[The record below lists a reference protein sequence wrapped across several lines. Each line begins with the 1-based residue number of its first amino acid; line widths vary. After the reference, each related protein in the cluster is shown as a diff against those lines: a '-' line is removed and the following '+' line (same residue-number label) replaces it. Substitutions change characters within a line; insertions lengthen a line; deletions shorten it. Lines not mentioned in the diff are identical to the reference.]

1 MNHAPRRPL
10 RGFSEGAQHLDYPI
24 YLSGEP
30 AGTLSERREGL
41 YTVLTAHCPLQPGLH
56 RLWLFGRSGRCY
68 LGTLTPSGG
77 ELTLS
82 RRLSR
87 RARTALPA
95 ELRYAADRPME
106 RLNTVPEPA
115 AIPQPPAKEPVQQKA
130 PQTQEA
136 ESLSW
141 NERPGGALVAHDGGI
156 ELLALPVRPSPAMRE
171 KIRVING
178 REYLVFRRR
187 G

>member
-1 MNHAPRRPL
+1 M
-10 RGFSEGAQHLDYPI
+10 DYPI
-24 YLSGEP
+24 YLSGEL
-30 AGTLSERREGL
+30 AGTLNEHREGL
-41 YTVLTAHCPLQPGLH
+41 YTVLTAHCPLRPGLH
-56 RLWLFGRSGRCY
+56 RLWLFGRGGRCY

-77 ELTLS
+77 ELTLC

-87 RARTALPA
+87 RTRAALPA

-106 RLNTVPEPA
+106 KPETVPAPTAPLPSAEAPS
-115 AIPQPPAKEPVQQKA
+115 QQKA
-130 PQTQEA
+130 PQEQEAA

-141 NERPGGALVAHDGGI
+141 SERPDGVLVASNGNV